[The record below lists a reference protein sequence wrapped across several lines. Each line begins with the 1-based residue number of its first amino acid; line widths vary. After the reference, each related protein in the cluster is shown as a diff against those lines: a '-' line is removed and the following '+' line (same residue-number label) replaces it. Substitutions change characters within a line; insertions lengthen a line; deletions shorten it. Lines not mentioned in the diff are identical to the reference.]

1 MSENRYYLITA
12 LKSNRRTKTWQ
23 RKSKQTEKDADPRGL
38 HADGGHDDASYHV
51 LHALYIFG

>member
-1 MSENRYYLITA
+1 MA
-12 LKSNRRTKTWQ
+12 KK
-23 RKSKQTEKDADPRGL
+23 KSKQTEKDADPRGL